1 MSTGDRESSS
11 IPGAARIPRPS
22 TVVEQP
28 AASIAAAHQTT
39 NGLVVKRMATS
50 FFPDSSHALTGPPG
64 STLARSNTVQ
74 RVSVF
79 AAATG
84 IGSWPGTS
92 ARDAAEIV
100 VGELHTLPHLVELP
114 ARGVGAD
121 IIGRAGALLVDI
133 GIDTVPRGYRIASR
147 RNAVTRRAASL
158 LGEDVDALEEAWE
171 KAGLRGGTRTVKVQA
186 PGPITLAA
194 QLELPNGH
202 RAITDAGALRD
213 LAGSLAEGVAALRAQ
228 VARRLETPVV
238 VQFDEPVVARRAG
251 GPAHGSD
258 QPDPGASRRRVGGHR
273 AAGRLCFGRRQAD
286 VVLHSCAPGL
296 SWKMLQRSTIQAISV
311 DISTLAPADL
321 DGIGEFVESGRTV
334 LLGVV
339 PTTAPLVRPSV
350 EEVAKAAVAV
360 TDRLGFPRAVLSER
374 IGVTPA
380 CGLAGSTP
388 EWARIAIELVQKAA
402 DAFAEDPDAI

>member
-1 MSTGDRESSS
+1 
-11 IPGAARIPRPS
+11 
-22 TVVEQP
+22 
-28 AASIAAAHQTT
+28 
-39 NGLVVKRMATS
+39 
-50 FFPDSSHALTGPPG
+50 
-64 STLARSNTVQ
+64 
-74 RVSVF
+74 VSVF

-121 IIGRAGALLVDI
+121 MIGRAGALLVDI

-147 RNAVTRRAASL
+147 RNAVTRRAVSL
-158 LGEDVDALEEAWE
+158 LDEDVDALEEAWE
-171 KAGLRGGTRTVKVQA
+171 KAGLRGGTRTVKLQA

-213 LAGSLAEGVAALRAQ
+213 VAGSLAEGVSALRAQ

-238 VQFDEPVVARRAG
+238 VQFDEPLL
-251 GPAHGSD
+251 PA
-258 QPDPGASRRRVGGHR
+258 AL
-273 AAGRLCFGRRQAD
+273 AGRLTGVTSLTPVHPVDEPVGISLLDDYVSAVQAD
-286 VVLHSCAPGL
+286 VVLHSCAPEL
-296 SWKMLQRSTIQAISV
+296 PWKMLQRSTIQAISV

-388 EWARIAIELVQKAA
+388 EWARIAIELVQRAA